1 MVATPTSQA
10 PLTRDQLL
18 QRAQFR
24 PQSIPQWKFLAS
36 RADATVYGGAV
47 GGGKT
52 FALLLSPLRHIHRPG
67 FTSVIFRQTVP
78 QIRQVGGLWDVA
90 RQIYK
95 TKGLDGQPN
104 EGRTEFDFPSGAK
117 IAFGHI
123 GADRD
128 LDDWAGS
135 QIAFTGIDQIEAFT
149 EHQFRFLTSRTRS
162 TCGVIPRIRATCNPD
177 PDCWLRNF
185 MGWWI
190 DKDTGYA
197 IPERSG
203 VIRYYTIRD
212 NQADWA
218 DTREELIERY
228 GADVGVLSFSF
239 IPSRL
244 EDNPELMRLNP
255 GYLTYLRGLPRV
267 LRERL
272 LYGNWNVR
280 ASAGDYFKREKF
292 AILPACPPLVRAWR
306 YWDRAGT
313 AAKDG
318 KEAKGSHTAG
328 CLMGV
333 TATGRYVIAHMHR
346 FQCEPPEVQTRI
358 QNVASQD
365 GRAVNIGIEGDP
377 GQAGKAEAQSQVAGL
392 AGYRAEVNYVH
403 ESKGA
408 RALPLSSQV
417 HISNVD
423 LVAGDWVDAFIR
435 EAENFDGSGKGT
447 TDQIDAA
454 SGAFHMLT
462 TTKVGG
468 TFAFSLGTGM
478 SSA

>member
-1 MVATPTSQA
+1 
-10 PLTRDQLL
+10 
-18 QRAQFR
+18 
-24 PQSIPQWKFLAS
+24 
-36 RADATVYGGAV
+36 VYGGAV

-52 FALLLSPLRHIHRPG
+52 FALLLSPLRHVHRPG

-123 GADRD
+123 SADRD

-162 TCGVIPRIRATCNPD
+162 TCGAVPRIRATCNPD

-212 NQADWA
+212 NAAEWA
-218 DTREELIERY
+218 DTREELLERY
-228 GADVGVLSFSF
+228 GPDTGVLSFSF

-272 LYGNWNVR
+272 LLGNWNVR

-292 AILPACPPLVRAWR
+292 AVLPACPPLVRMWR

-313 AAKDG
+313 ASKDG
-318 KEAKGSHTAG
+318 APAKGSWTAG
-328 CLMGV
+328 CLMGI
-333 TATGRYVIAHMHR
+333 TDKGRYVIKDMTR
-346 FQCEPPEVQTRI
+346 FQCEPPEVMTRI

-365 GRAVNIGIEGDP
+365 GRGVNIGIEGDP

-423 LVAGDWVDAFIR
+423 LVAGDWVDAFLR
-435 EAENFDGSGKGT
+435 EAENFDGMGKGI

-462 TTKVGG
+462 TTKAGG
-468 TFAFSLGTGM
+468 MFAFSLGTGM
-478 SSA
+478 NIG